1 MNVTAFQAKVY
12 QALCEVPKGHVTTYG
27 ELAKRI
33 GCRSAQAVGGALR
46 NNPFAPDV
54 PCHRVVA
61 ADLSIGG
68 FQGETDGPQ
77 IERKRALLR
86 AEGIA
91 FDAAGKVKDSSAV
104 WHFKQNK

>member
-1 MNVTAFQAKVY
+1 MNVTVFQAKVY
-12 QALCEVPKGHVTTYG
+12 QALCEVPKGYVTTYG
-27 ELAKRI
+27 ALAKRI

-46 NNPFAPDV
+46 TNPFAPEV

-77 IERKRALLR
+77 IDRKRALLR

-91 FDAAGKVKDSSAV
+91 FDGAGKVTDSSAV
-104 WHFKQNK
+104 WHFK

>member
-1 MNVTAFQAKVY
+1 MKVTAFQAKVY
-12 QALCEVPKGHVTTYG
+12 QALCEVPRGSVTTYG

-77 IERKRALLR
+77 IERKRELLR

-91 FDAAGKVKDSSAV
+91 FDAAGKIKDSSAV
-104 WHFKQNK
+104 WHFK

>member
-1 MNVTAFQAKVY
+1 VNVTAFQAKVY

-46 NNPFAPDV
+46 NNLFAPDV

-91 FDAAGKVKDSSAV
+91 FDAAGKVKDASAV
-104 WHFKQNK
+104 WRFK

>member
-1 MNVTAFQAKVY
+1 MKVSAFQAKVY

-27 ELAKRI
+27 ELARRI

-46 NNPFAPDV
+46 NNPFAPEV

-77 IERKRALLR
+77 IDRKRALLR

-91 FDAAGKVKDSSAV
+91 FDAAGKVKDPSAV
-104 WHFKQNK
+104 WRFK

>member
-1 MNVTAFQAKVY
+1 MKVSAFQAKVY
-12 QALCEVPKGHVTTYG
+12 QELCEVPKGHVTTYG
-27 ELAKRI
+27 ELARRI

-46 NNPFAPDV
+46 NNPFAPEV

-91 FDAAGKVKDSSAV
+91 FDAAGKVKDPSAV
-104 WHFKQNK
+104 WRFK

>member
-1 MNVTAFQAKVY
+1 VNVTAFQAKVY
-12 QALCEVPKGHVTTYG
+12 QALCEVPKGAVTTYG

-46 NNPFAPDV
+46 NNPFAPEV

-86 AEGIA
+86 AEGIV
-91 FDAAGKVKDSSAV
+91 FDGAGKVKDSSVV
-104 WHFKQNK
+104 WRFKQKR